1 MKKHLL
7 TFLGVLFCVHVF
19 AQTPTLTLSIAE
31 ANMLPSMKPSSAHF
45 KVDRVYGINL
55 QSEYY
60 FVYGTPTSPLS
71 PFLSSLHLNIPSTYI
86 DPSTGQQVVGYWTTE
101 KVYGAF
107 DNTIDF
113 RKSMTGLYTLTMA
126 QKSDSLRIAT
136 DSVRLETYK
145 SVVSSSLNNKL
156 NIPNGTSSQYING
169 QGNLMSFQWLNDSV
183 IVIGDKRWVKLAG
196 NYSDPAFINSLSST
210 KVTGLSTV
218 ATSGDYNDLLNKP
231 VLSSYLLSSTAAST
245 YYPLT
250 NPNGYISSVPAQSFA
265 SLTGKPTTLAAYG
278 ITDAVSNTSLSTTLA
293 GYATTSALTSGL
305 ANKQAT
311 LVSGTN
317 IKTVGGTSLLGS
329 GDVPFPAYTAGTGI
343 SIASNVVTNTAPDQ
357 TVVLTGSNGITT
369 SGTYPNLSIQQTTP
383 TYNNAPART
392 IGTSFRPSTTRPT
405 RVSYTVSI
413 TTAISL
419 LNLNSAG
426 SVALQVSSDNV
437 NFTTINSAG
446 ISRTLNVS
454 VSVGLNDTSMLNIQ
468 GEVPAGFYCRL
479 FGTTSGG
486 GTVSFT
492 SGQEV
497 TY

>member
-7 TFLGVLFCVHVF
+7 TFLGILFCVQVY

-31 ANMLPSMKPSSAHF
+31 ANMLPNMKPSSAHF
-45 KVDRVYGINL
+45 KVDRVYGLNL

-71 PFLSSLHLNIPSTYI
+71 PFLATLHLNIPSTYV
-86 DPSTGQQVVGYWTTE
+86 DPSTGQPVVGYWTTE

-126 QKSDSLRIAT
+126 QRSDSLRIAT

-196 NYSDPAFINSLSST
+196 SYSDPTFINSLSST

-265 SLTGKPTTLAAYG
+265 SLTGKPTTLSGYG

-305 ANKQAT
+305 AGKQAT

-343 SIASNVVTNTAPDQ
+343 SIASNVITNTAPDYIPTAVSATRSLNSNFTINTTKQ
-357 TVVLTGSNGITT
+357 ATVAYTVSLSVTNPLVVGSSVAAVYLEYSTNGGSSWISVSDGLINSAVGVTVTVAITSTQSQIVSGTIPANALVRLRSTT
-369 SGTYPNLSIQQTTP
+369 SGT
-383 TYNNAPART
+383 A
-392 IGTSFRPSTTRPT
+392 
-405 RVSYTVSI
+405 
-413 TTAISL
+413 
-419 LNLNSAG
+419 
-426 SVALQVSSDNV
+426 SVVYV
-437 NFTTINSAG
+437 
-446 ISRTLNVS
+446 R
-454 VSVGLNDTSMLNIQ
+454 
-468 GEVPAGFYCRL
+468 
-479 FGTTSGG
+479 
-486 GTVSFT
+486 
-492 SGQEV
+492 GQE